1 MGITYIFDFFLLFLT
16 KMYYNLFRKYR
27 EWGEVL
33 KTDDLFD
40 QILIEISGQVNSNMY
55 TTWFSKLK
63 LISIDSDIVKIQ
75 VPMEVHKQMLSNQ
88 YNHIIEN
95 AFFTIT
101 GKNYKFEY
109 YLEKELQQEEQLIEN
124 PIEAKEKLLEPRTD
138 RITWNTNLRKEYTF
152 DNYIVGSTNNLAY
165 VSAKAVAENPGVL
178 HNPLFIYG
186 RSGLGKT
193 HLMQAIGN
201 YITEHT
207 DLKVLYT
214 SSYDFMNE
222 YAKIAS
228 FDKGASTMEYV
239 TEFKNKY
246 RNVDVLIIDDIQFLV
261 DAKRTQDEFFQTFE
275 ALHQANKQIIISSD
289 RSPDDLKKIEDR
301 LRSRFWWGLPVDIY
315 PPDFDLRCN
324 IIKAKIKNTTMENKL
339 NEDIIKYIA
348 TNCVNDVRHIEGTIN
363 RLIAYTAMMVPEKIT
378 LDFAKEALVDCVSTN
393 MFVSNSIESIQKTVA
408 DYFNITVS
416 DLKSKKKHSSVVRP
430 RHIAMYL
437 CRMETEEN
445 LSKIGFEFG
454 GRDHSTV
461 STAIDKMTEE
471 IKNDTNLKKIVDEIK
486 DKLK

>member
-1 MGITYIFDFFLLFLT
+1 MWITYIFDFFLLFLT
-16 KMYYNLFRKYR
+16 KMYYNLFRRYR

-63 LISIDSDIVKIQ
+63 LISINNDIVKIQ

-109 YLEKELQQEEQLIEN
+109 YLEKELQQEEQTIEN
-124 PIEAKEKLLEPRTD
+124 PIEEKEKLLEPRTE
-138 RITWNTNLRKEYTF
+138 RINWNTNLRKEYTF

-301 LRSRFWWGLPVDIY
+301 LRSRFWWGLPVI
-315 PPDFDLRCN
+315 F
-324 IIKAKIKNTTMENKL
+324 I
-339 NEDIIKYIA
+339 
-348 TNCVNDVRHIEGTIN
+348 H
-363 RLIAYTAMMVPEKIT
+363 LILI
-378 LDFAKEALVDCVSTN
+378 
-393 MFVSNSIESIQKTVA
+393 
-408 DYFNITVS
+408 
-416 DLKSKKKHSSVVRP
+416 
-430 RHIAMYL
+430 
-437 CRMETEEN
+437 
-445 LSKIGFEFG
+445 
-454 GRDHSTV
+454 
-461 STAIDKMTEE
+461 
-471 IKNDTNLKKIVDEIK
+471 
-486 DKLK
+486 